1 MFVRNQVLR
10 GARGIAGLRNASCL
24 VIAEHDTKSITQGTL
39 AAVTAGSKIGD
50 VSLLVFGSGIDNVAK
65 SATTIKGVSKV
76 ISVEN
81 AVSYVN
87 FVLNN
92 SKYFLFY
99 LQSLK
104 DNISESVANA
114 IAKLAP
120 GYTHILAPASNN
132 SKNYLPRA
140 AALFDSSPITD
151 VSAVISEDTF
161 KRPMY
166 AGNAI
171 ATVKM
176 SDKLKVIFKSCNIL
190 LVLRYIYKMYD
201 I

>member
-1 MFVRNQVLR
+1 MIILSGFNYRKIIIHFIIYVLQALFDQLNKSVTIMFVRNQVLR

-81 AVSYVN
+81 AVSNVN

-99 LQSLK
+99 L
-104 DNISESVANA
+104 
-114 IAKLAP
+114 
-120 GYTHILAPASNN
+120 
-132 SKNYLPRA
+132 
-140 AALFDSSPITD
+140 
-151 VSAVISEDTF
+151 
-161 KRPMY
+161 
-166 AGNAI
+166 
-171 ATVKM
+171 
-176 SDKLKVIFKSCNIL
+176 
-190 LVLRYIYKMYD
+190 
-201 I
+201 